1 MLEFL
6 RKEGCVPSETPPLPT
21 WESNQAALAPINMFQ
36 HLVLP
41 TFKIQSIELKF
52 VDVISAVPILY
63 TVLYISDIIFVTEN
77 ISGGIY

>member
-1 MLEFL
+1 MCAIRQLTS
-6 RKEGCVPSETPPLPT
+6 RPHHYLPGKAT
-21 WESNQAALAPINMFQ
+21 RLPAPIDMFQ

-63 TVLYISDIIFVTEN
+63 TVSYISDIIFVTGN
-77 ISGGIY
+77 IGGGIY